1 MMGEKNMKLLVAT
14 NNKGK
19 MREFNK
25 ILGSLGIECVSLKDM
40 GIDIDVEENGT
51 TFLENAKIKAEE
63 IYKIAGIPTV
73 SDDSGLEVD
82 ALGGEPG
89 VYSARYSGVHGDDEA
104 NNRLLLKNLENVP
117 DEKRNARFKCAVYL
131 VMSDNVHYFAEG
143 AAEGFILHEKKG
155 ENGFG
160 YDPLFFSTDLKKGFA
175 EASDEE
181 KNSVSHRGKALRAL
195 KEKMEKDNIGI

>member
-1 MMGEKNMKLLVAT
+1 MKLLVAT

-25 ILGSLGIECVSLKDM
+25 ILGELGIECVSLKDM
-40 GIDIDVEENGT
+40 GITVDVEENGE

-63 IYKIAGIPTV
+63 IFKITGIPTV

-82 ALGGEPG
+82 ALFGEPG

-104 NNRLLLKNLENVP
+104 NNRLVLKKLENVP
-117 DEKRNARFKCAVYL
+117 DEKRSARFKCAIYL
-131 VMSDNVHYFAEG
+131 VISEDKHYFAEG
-143 AAEGFILHEKKG
+143 AAEGFILHEKRG

-160 YDPLFFSTDLKKGFA
+160 YDPLFFSSDLKKGFA

-195 KEKMEKDNIGI
+195 KEKLEKDNVQL